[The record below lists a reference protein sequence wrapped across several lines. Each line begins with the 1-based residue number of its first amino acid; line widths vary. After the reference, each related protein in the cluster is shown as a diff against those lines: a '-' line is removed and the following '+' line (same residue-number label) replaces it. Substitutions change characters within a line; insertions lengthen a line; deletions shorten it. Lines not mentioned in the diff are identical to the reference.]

1 MKKIIS
7 ISILILFVFQLQGQ
21 ERKSP
26 KKIKASGDYI
36 HSETETN
43 FPELFENYKRID
55 VYSFDKKDK
64 NIGVTYE
71 NEKNDKKTTISIFL
85 YPTEEASEDRLRN
98 EYFNSMQS
106 IANIS
111 KNGINSTQK
120 LIRKVG
126 EKYICNGIKAEM
138 KNDKNEL
145 TQLSL
150 YECGT
155 WFYKI
160 RLTTN
165 ELDSIQS
172 ENIEKKIIEKFDP
185 TRLSGMKKLK
195 IKANVYFAKAA
206 FRDSIMLG
214 SAMGSAFKKINWAME
229 NIKENE
235 RGSGFP
241 DLYID
246 MHIES
251 IKELLKFQEKYKYK
265 KTQPTIEYLE
275 ELNSIVESGF
285 VNEFLMEQYN
295 MLLIVPDDRVLNFKA
310 YEKWKENKKFVID
323 LNKKYYV
330 VSYKSE

>member
-1 MKKIIS
+1 
-7 ISILILFVFQLQGQ
+7 
-21 ERKSP
+21 
-26 KKIKASGDYI
+26 
-36 HSETETN
+36 
-43 FPELFENYKRID
+43 
-55 VYSFDKKDK
+55 
-64 NIGVTYE
+64 
-71 NEKNDKKTTISIFL
+71 
-85 YPTEEASEDRLRN
+85 
-98 EYFNSMQS
+98 
-106 IANIS
+106 
-111 KNGINSTQK
+111 
-120 LIRKVG
+120 
-126 EKYICNGIKAEM
+126 
-138 KNDKNEL
+138 
-145 TQLSL
+145 
-150 YECGT
+150 
-155 WFYKI
+155 
-160 RLTTN
+160 
-165 ELDSIQS
+165 
-172 ENIEKKIIEKFDP
+172 
-185 TRLSGMKKLK
+185 MKKLK

-229 NIKENE
+229 NVKENE
-235 RGSGFP
+235 RASGFP

-285 VNEFLMEQYN
+285 INEFLMEQYN

>member
-1 MKKIIS
+1 MKRIIS
-7 ISILILFVFQLQGQ
+7 ISILIVFVFQVQGQ

-26 KKIKASGDYI
+26 KKLKVNGDYI
-36 HSETETN
+36 HSKTETN
-43 FPELFENYKRID
+43 FPEQFENYKRID
-55 VYSFDKKDK
+55 VYSFDKKDE

-71 NEKNDKKTTISIFL
+71 NEINDKKTSFSIYL
-85 YPTEEASEDRLRN
+85 YPTEEASESRLKN

-106 IANIS
+106 IANFS
-111 KNGINSTQK
+111 KNGVNATQK

-145 TQLSL
+145 TQLTL
-150 YECGT
+150 FECGT

-165 ELDSIQS
+165 ELDSIQA
-172 ENIEKKIIEKFDP
+172 ENIEKKIIEKFEP
-185 TRLSGMKKLK
+185 TRLSGIKKLK
-195 IKANVYFAKAA
+195 TKANVYFAKAA

-214 SAMGSAFKKINWAME
+214 STMGSAYKKINWAIE
-229 NIKENE
+229 NVKENE
-235 RGSGFP
+235 RASGFP

-265 KTQPTIEYLE
+265 KTQATIEYLE

-285 VNEFLMEQYN
+285 INEFLMEQYS
-295 MLLIVPDDRVLNFKA
+295 MLLIVPDERKLNFDA
-310 YEKWKENKKFVID
+310 YRKWKENKNLTID
-323 LNKKYYV
+323 LNKRYYV
-330 VSYKSE
+330 ISYKTE

>member
-1 MKKIIS
+1 MKRIIS
-7 ISILILFVFQLQGQ
+7 IAILLLFVFQLQGQ

-26 KKIKASGDYI
+26 KKIKVSGDYI

-71 NEKNDKKTTISIFL
+71 NEANDKKTTISIYI

-111 KNGINSTQK
+111 KNGINATQK
-120 LIRKVG
+120 LIKKVG

-138 KNDKNEL
+138 KNDKNERTKL
-145 TQLSL
+145 LL
-150 YECGT
+150 FECGT

-160 RLTTN
+160 RLSTN
-165 ELDSIQS
+165 ELDSIQIKD
-172 ENIEKKIIEKFDP
+172 IEKRIIEKFEP
-185 TRLSGMKKLK
+185 TRLTGKGKLST
-195 IKANVYFAKAA
+195 KANVYFSKSA
-206 FRDSIMLG
+206 FCDSIMLG
-214 SAMGSAFKKINWAME
+214 STMGSAFKKIEWALE
-229 NIKENE
+229 NVKENE
-235 RGSGFP
+235 RASGFP
-241 DLYID
+241 ALYID

-265 KTQPTIEYLE
+265 KTQNTIEYLG
-275 ELNSIVESGF
+275 ELNSIVEAGF
-285 VNEFLMEQYN
+285 LNEFLMDQYK
-295 MLLIVPDDRVLNFKA
+295 MLLIVPDDKVLNFEA
-310 YEKWKENKKFVID
+310 YEKWKENKKLTID
-323 LNKKYYV
+323 LSKKYYV
-330 VSYKSE
+330 ISYKIE